1 MFKKNKKN
9 CHYDGTI
16 VSDVSRNLE
25 CSSVQDYDVA
35 SYNKLC
41 SKENNSPRN
50 DSEICSLAPRG
61 RGLGRGGKSHPET
74 LTRICNV
81 HSGSRTNSALSQRE
95 RAKDEKNIVP
105 VCLNASKKK
114 LAFTL
119 AEVLITLGIIG
130 VVAAMTIPTLMT
142 NIKAKK
148 LRTQFLKSYSIVQQA
163 FKLMENDD
171 VSSDP
176 TTYGYGQY
184 YKTFLNYVN
193 GGMDCGNTDQ
203 TSSSPMNSSV
213 PCYQMYNGAK
223 HYKSLDKK
231 TTFRYQ
237 FLDDGQI
244 ALPDGTLLMFENYG
258 HTANDILAVS
268 VDINGYGNPP
278 NVAGYDLFTFQL
290 VDGELKIM
298 GDKSTAYNELDKYC
312 NPNVSN
318 NMNGVACAQ
327 KAKENPDYFKEIVKE
342 FK

>member
-1 MFKKNKKN
+1 MF
-9 CHYDGTI
+9 
-16 VSDVSRNLE
+16 
-25 CSSVQDYDVA
+25 
-35 SYNKLC
+35 
-41 SKENNSPRN
+41 KENN
-50 DSEICSLAPRG
+50 
-61 RGLGRGGKSHPET
+61 T
-74 LTRICNV
+74 
-81 HSGSRTNSALSQRE
+81 
-95 RAKDEKNIVP
+95 
-105 VCLNASKKK
+105 KKK
-114 LAFTL
+114 VAFTL

-130 VVAAMTIPTLMT
+130 IVVAMTIPTLMT

-176 TTYGYGQY
+176 TTYGNGEY
-184 YKTFLNYVN
+184 YKTFLNYVK
-193 GGMDCGNTDQ
+193 GGMDCGNT
-203 TSSSPMNSSV
+203 SSNPMKSSV
-213 PCYQMYNGAK
+213 PCYQMYKGAK

-231 TTFRYQ
+231 ATFRYQ

-244 ALPDGTLLMFENYG
+244 VLPDGTLLLFENYA
-258 HTANDILAVS
+258 HSVNDILAVS
-268 VDINGYGNPP
+268 VDINGYGTPP

-290 VDGELKIM
+290 VDGELKTM

>member
-1 MFKKNKKN
+1 MF
-9 CHYDGTI
+9 
-16 VSDVSRNLE
+16 
-25 CSSVQDYDVA
+25 
-35 SYNKLC
+35 
-41 SKENNSPRN
+41 KENNDNVNEYENSQKLRRFRN
-50 DSEICSLAPRG
+50 ISWFICRSAGSTQPFRG
-61 RGLGRGGKSHPET
+61 RVPLSLHSCQNPQFGMTINNSSNDKKD
-74 LTRICNV
+74 IKNV
-81 HSGSRTNSALSQRE
+81 
-95 RAKDEKNIVP
+95 KNFVP
-105 VCLNASKKK
+105 VCLNAPVSTKKK
-114 LAFTL
+114 VAFTL

-130 VVAAMTIPTLMT
+130 IVVAMTIPTLMT

-176 TTYGYGQY
+176 TTYGYGEY
-184 YKTFLNYVN
+184 YKTFLNYVK
-193 GGMDCGNTDQ
+193 GGMDCGNT
-203 TSSSPMNSSV
+203 SSNPMKSSV

-231 TTFRYQ
+231 ATFRYQ

-244 ALPDGTLLMFENYG
+244 VLPDGTLLLFENYA
-258 HTANDILAVS
+258 HSVNDILAVS

-290 VDGELKIM
+290 VDGELKTM
-298 GDKSTAYNELDKYC
+298 GHKSTAYNELDKYC

>member
-1 MFKKNKKN
+1 MFKKNKNHVITRKDN
-9 CHYDGTI
+9 EQVMNGLKQSDI
-16 VSDVSRNLE
+16 VIPNTPY
-25 CSSVQDYDVA
+25 Q
-35 SYNKLC
+35 
-41 SKENNSPRN
+41 
-50 DSEICSLAPRG
+50 
-61 RGLGRGGKSHPET
+61 SHPET

-81 HSGSRTNSALSQRE
+81 HSGSRTNSALSYRIQTHTLRHSSVVRFVSQRE

-119 AEVLITLGIIG
+119 TEVLITLGIIG

-176 TTYGYGQY
+176 TTYGYGEY
-184 YKTFLNYVN
+184 YKTFLNYVK

-203 TSSSPMNSSV
+203 TPSSPMKSSV

-231 TTFRYQ
+231 ATFRYQ

-290 VDGELKIM
+290 VDGELKTM

>member
-1 MFKKNKKN
+1 MF
-9 CHYDGTI
+9 
-16 VSDVSRNLE
+16 
-25 CSSVQDYDVA
+25 
-35 SYNKLC
+35 
-41 SKENNSPRN
+41 KENNDNVNEYENSQKLRRFRN
-50 DSEICSLAPRG
+50 ISWFIGRSAGSTQPFRG
-61 RGLGRGGKSHPET
+61 RVLLSLHSCQNPQFGMTINNSSNDKKD
-74 LTRICNV
+74 IKNV
-81 HSGSRTNSALSQRE
+81 
-95 RAKDEKNIVP
+95 KNFVP
-105 VCLNASKKK
+105 VCLNAPVSTKKK
-114 LAFTL
+114 VAFTL

-130 VVAAMTIPTLMT
+130 IVVAMTIPTLMT

-176 TTYGYGQY
+176 TTYGYGEY
-184 YKTFLNYVN
+184 YKTFLNYVK
-193 GGMDCGNTDQ
+193 GGMDCGNT
-203 TSSSPMNSSV
+203 SSNPMKSSV
-213 PCYQMYNGAK
+213 PCYQMYKGAK

-231 TTFRYQ
+231 ATFRYQ

-244 ALPDGTLLMFENYG
+244 VLPDGTLLLFENYA
-258 HTANDILAVS
+258 HSVNDILAVS

-290 VDGELKIM
+290 VDGELKTM

>member
-1 MFKKNKKN
+1 MFKKNKNHVITRKDN
-9 CHYDGTI
+9 EQVMNGLKQSDIVIPNTPHQCHT
-16 VSDVSRNLE
+16 
-25 CSSVQDYDVA
+25 
-35 SYNKLC
+35 
-41 SKENNSPRN
+41 
-50 DSEICSLAPRG
+50 
-61 RGLGRGGKSHPET
+61 ET

-81 HSGSRTNSALSQRE
+81 HSGSRTNSALSYRIQTHTLRHSSVVRFVSQRE

-163 FKLMENDD
+163 FKLMESDD

-176 TTYGYGQY
+176 TTYGYGEY
-184 YKTFLNYVN
+184 YKTFLNYVK
-193 GGMDCGNTDQ
+193 GGMDCGNT
-203 TSSSPMNSSV
+203 SSSPMKSSV
-213 PCYQMYNGAK
+213 PCYQMYKGAK

-231 TTFRYQ
+231 ATFRYQ

-244 ALPDGTLLMFENYG
+244 VLPDGTLLLFENYA
-258 HTANDILAVS
+258 HSVNDILAVS

-290 VDGELKIM
+290 VDGELKTM

-327 KAKENPDYFKEIVKE
+327 KAKENADYFKEIVRE

>member
-1 MFKKNKKN
+1 MFKENKNT
-9 CHYDGTI
+9 CHYDVTI
-16 VSDVSRNLE
+16 VSEVSRNLE
-25 CSSVQDYDVA
+25 YSCAQDYDVT

-41 SKENNSPRN
+41 TKENNSPRN
-50 DSEICSLAPRG
+50 DREGYSLAPSDSAEQKNPVNCFVRG
-61 RGLGRGGKSHPET
+61 GLGRGGKCYNVILSESEES
-74 LTRICNV
+74 LTR
-81 HSGSRTNSALSQRE
+81 
-95 RAKDEKNIVP
+95 
-105 VCLNASKKK
+105 K

-142 NIKAKK
+142 NVKAKK

-184 YKTFLNYVN
+184 YKTFLNYVK

-203 TSSSPMNSSV
+203 TPSSPMNSSV

-231 TTFRYQ
+231 TTFQYQ

-258 HTANDILAVS
+258 HTADNILAVS

-278 NVAGYDLFTFQL
+278 NIAGYDLFTFQL
-290 VDGELKIM
+290 VDGELKTM
-298 GDKSTAYNELDKYC
+298 GDKATKYNDLDKYC
-312 NPNVSN
+312 NPKVSN

-327 KAKENPDYFKEIVKE
+327 KAKENADYFKEIVKE

>member
-1 MFKKNKKN
+1 MFKKNKNHVITRKDN
-9 CHYDGTI
+9 EQVMNGLKQSDIVIPNTPHQCHT
-16 VSDVSRNLE
+16 
-25 CSSVQDYDVA
+25 
-35 SYNKLC
+35 
-41 SKENNSPRN
+41 
-50 DSEICSLAPRG
+50 
-61 RGLGRGGKSHPET
+61 ET

-95 RAKDEKNIVP
+95 RAKDVKNFVL
-105 VCLNASKKK
+105 VCLNAPKKK

-142 NIKAKK
+142 NVKAKK

-163 FKLMENDD
+163 IKLMENDE
-171 VSSDP
+171 VSLDP
-176 TTYGYGQY
+176 TTYGYGKY
-184 YKTFLNYVN
+184 YKTFLNYIK
-193 GGMDCGNTDQ
+193 GGIDCGNTDQ
-203 TSSSPMNSSV
+203 TTENLMKAGV
-213 PCYQMYNGAK
+213 PCYRMYNGAK
-223 HYKSLDKK
+223 GYKALDNK
-231 TTFRYQ
+231 TDFYYQ
-237 FLDDGQI
+237 FLDDGQL

-258 HTANDILAVS
+258 HTANDILAIS
-268 VDINGYGNPP
+268 VDINGYGTPP

-290 VDGELKIM
+290 VDGELKTM

>member
-1 MFKKNKKN
+1 MFKKNKNHVITRKDN
-9 CHYDGTI
+9 EQVMNGLKQSDIVIPNTPHQCHT
-16 VSDVSRNLE
+16 
-25 CSSVQDYDVA
+25 
-35 SYNKLC
+35 
-41 SKENNSPRN
+41 
-50 DSEICSLAPRG
+50 
-61 RGLGRGGKSHPET
+61 ET

-105 VCLNASKKK
+105 VCLKALLSNKKK
-114 LAFTL
+114 FAFTL

-184 YKTFLNYVN
+184 YKTFLNYVK

-203 TSSSPMNSSV
+203 TPSSPMNSSV

-231 TTFRYQ
+231 ATFRYQ

-244 ALPDGTLLMFENYG
+244 ALLDGTLLMFENYG

-268 VDINGYGNPP
+268 VDINGYGNKP
-278 NVAGYDLFTFQL
+278 NVAGYDLFTFKL
-290 VDGELKIM
+290 VDGELKTM